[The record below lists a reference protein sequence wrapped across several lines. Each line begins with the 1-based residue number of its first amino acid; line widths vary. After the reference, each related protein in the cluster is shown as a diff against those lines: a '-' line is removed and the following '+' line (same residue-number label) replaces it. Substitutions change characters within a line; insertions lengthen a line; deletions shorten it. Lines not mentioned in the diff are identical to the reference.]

1 MEDQIMLLMEVNAQ
15 QGMQIERLSTLLQA
29 EMKQNQALTAKIDEF
44 LQQIDELSHKKN
56 SRNSSA
62 PPSSDGYAKPA
73 PKSQRKS
80 SSAKPGG
87 QDGHKGSSI
96 KLMKTPDEIWEHYPQ
111 ACIGCPNREHCHASI
126 AERRY
131 ESDIIVESRLIEH
144 RQMVCCC
151 PMAENKTLIG
161 EFPKNITGTKQYGNN
176 LKAFAAALSTVGMVG
191 IDRIH
196 ELLTGVFDISVS
208 TGSIQNW
215 IKQLS
220 SATID
225 AVQKIR
231 EQVSHLRVLNCDETG
246 LRVNG
251 SLHWLHCL
259 CDENWS
265 YLALHKKRG
274 SKAMDEMDILPG
286 FRNTMVHD
294 FWKPYYKYGQALHG
308 ICNAH
313 IMRELV
319 YAEEQLHQDWAKSMR
334 ELLMEIHDSRNTL
347 MPYGETSFQ
356 DLVLEAH
363 YLRYDAIVQRGRR
376 ITSRPKS
383 RKGSVDVP
391 ERARFCA
398 CWSGCRTT
406 RRIFC
411 ALPRTGRS
419 PSPIMKRSGP
429 SVSAKSSRRFPAA
442 SAR

>member
-1 MEDQIMLLMEVNAQ
+1 MEEQIRLLMEVNAQ
-15 QGMQIERLSTLLQA
+15 LSTLLQA
-29 EMKQNQALTAKIDEF
+29 EMKQNQALTAKIDE
-44 LQQIDELSHKKN
+44 LLRQIDELTHKKN

-62 PPSSDGYAKPA
+62 PPSSDGYSKPA

-80 SSAKPGG
+80 SGAKPGG
-87 QDGHKGSSI
+87 QDGHKGSSM
-96 KLMKTPDEIWEHYPQ
+96 KLMRTPDEIREHYPQ
-111 ACIGCPNREHCHASI
+111 ACSGCPNREHCRAVI
-126 AERRY
+126 AEQRY

-220 SATID
+220 SATKD
-225 AVQKIR
+225 AVQEIR
-231 EQVSHLRVLNCDETG
+231 KQISRLRVLNCDETG

-259 CDENWS
+259 CNENWS

-294 FWKPYYKYGQALHG
+294 FWKPYTKFVVACIILLNVLAVYCYGFCDRMS
-308 ICNAH
+308 I
-313 IMRELV
+313 IIY
-319 YAEEQLHQDWAKSMR
+319 YAK
-334 ELLMEIHDSRNTL
+334 IRNI
-347 MPYGETSFQ
+347 S
-356 DLVLEAH
+356 
-363 YLRYDAIVQRGRR
+363 VQYR
-376 ITSRPKS
+376 
-383 RKGSVDVP
+383 
-391 ERARFCA
+391 
-398 CWSGCRTT
+398 
-406 RRIFC
+406 
-411 ALPRTGRS
+411 RTGYS
-419 PSPIMKRSGP
+419 TSK
-429 SVSAKSSRRFPAA
+429 
-442 SAR
+442 

>member
-1 MEDQIMLLMEVNAQ
+1 MEEQYKVLIQMLMEQNERQAI
-15 QGMQIERLSTLLQA
+15 QIRE
-29 EMKQNQALTAKIDEF
+29 LTAR
-44 LQQIDELSHKKN
+44 IDELLEQLEAKNHKKN

-62 PPSSDGYAKPA
+62 PPSSDGYSKPA

-80 SSAKPGG
+80 SGAKPGG
-87 QDGHKGSSI
+87 QDGHKGSSM
-96 KLMKTPDEIWEHYPQ
+96 KLMKEPDKIQEHYPA
-111 ACIGCPNREHCHASI
+111 ACSGCPNREFCHSII

-131 ESDIIVESRLIEH
+131 ESDIIVEPRLIEH
-144 RQMVCCC
+144 RQMVCLC
-151 PMAENKTLIG
+151 PMAGNKALMG

-208 TGSIQNW
+208 TGSIQSW

-220 SATID
+220 SATKD

-347 MPYGETSFQ
+347 MSYSETSFQ
-356 DLVLEAH
+356 SLVLQAYH
-363 YLRYDAIVQRGRR
+363 VRNDAIVQLGM
-376 ITSRPKS
+376 T
-383 RKGSVDVP
+383 
-391 ERARFCA
+391 E
-398 CWSGCRTT
+398 
-406 RRIFC
+406 
-411 ALPRTGRS
+411 
-419 PSPIMKRSGP
+419 
-429 SVSAKSSRRFPAA
+429 
-442 SAR
+442 